1 MIKAYPTVYDFKA
14 YLIWPDGP
22 FKQRRPLYASGSYTQ
37 LMRKKT
43 CCIWLDTLFSSAIYL
58 MNRLFG
64 RQLVPALIANQ
75 F

>member
-1 MIKAYPTVYDFKA
+1 MVYDFQA

-22 FKQRRPLYASGSYTQ
+22 F
-37 LMRKKT
+37 KKT